1 MSKTETLGK
10 IAFINH
16 EKNYAMVEYEH
27 GGKKK
32 TVKGSLDPDT
42 DGGEKGSKKHNY
54 LIGDIVS
61 FNLKSTKK
69 GERMMAA
76 NINFLYNNAL
86 DVLLNK
92 AMTNN
97 QFTGYLKFAD
107 GKYFIKEIDSYIFFP
122 LNVSAWQIM
131 PAEDDMEDP
140 VEFTL
145 QNMEHK
151 ERITASLL
159 NNEYIPEFKL
169 AVKHF
174 KSKKPVTATITK
186 ISPHGIYV
194 NLFDDKIKAKI
205 ALAKN
210 EKASAIA
217 EKSKVGDT
225 LEVMINHIGKSRMV
239 VDVAEKDL
247 LP

>member
-16 EKNYAMVEYEH
+16 EKNYAMVEYEQA
-27 GGKKK
+27 GKKK
-32 TVKGSLDPDT
+32 TVKGSLDFGQVD
-42 DGGEKGSKKHNY
+42 DEKSNKKHNY

-92 AMTNN
+92 ASTKNH
-97 QFTGYLKFAD
+97 FTGYLKFAD
-107 GKYFIKEIDSYIFFP
+107 DKYFVKEIDSYIFFP
-122 LNVSAWQIM
+122 LEVSAWQIM
-131 PAEDDMEDP
+131 PGEEDMEDP

-145 QNMEHK
+145 QNLEHK

-174 KSKKPVTATITK
+174 KTKKPVNATITK
-186 ISPHGIYV
+186 ISPHGIYLD
-194 NLFDDKIKAKI
+194 LFGDKIKAKI
-205 ALAKN
+205 SLDKNKEAAAKV
-210 EKASAIA
+210 ESMKI
-217 EKSKVGDT
+217 GDMQPVLIT
-225 LEVMINHIGKSRMV
+225 HIGKSRIV
-239 VDVAEKDL
+239 VVMSE
-247 LP
+247 